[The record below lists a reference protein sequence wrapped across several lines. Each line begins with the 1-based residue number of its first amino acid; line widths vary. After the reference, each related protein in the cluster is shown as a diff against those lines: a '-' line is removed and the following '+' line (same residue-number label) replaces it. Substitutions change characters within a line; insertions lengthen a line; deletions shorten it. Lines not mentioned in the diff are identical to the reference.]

1 MEKNGRRSMEER
13 FRAIGNLLARK
24 SLSMERTKDLS
35 ALPEEHSTL
44 FEGWLLKEGRN
55 ILSMTKWQR
64 RYFVLNETRLVYWN
78 TEQDCRSG
86 LAPKGVIDLT
96 GCSLAMVDE
105 KKRAHTFGIFHP
117 QRRDYLFEAQNKRE
131 LLVWMKKVE
140 GALLGRERKVPS
152 LTDFELLKVV
162 GKGASGVVLQ
172 VIYFICRQSHN
183 TNITFT
189 PHTSCRTLI

>member
-1 MEKNGRRSMEER
+1 MEER

-24 SLSMERTKDLS
+24 SLTMERTKDLTS
-35 ALPEEHSTL
+35 LPEEHSTL
-44 FEGWLLKEGRN
+44 YEGWLLKEGRN
-55 ILSMTKWQR
+55 LLSMTKWQR

-78 TEQDCRSG
+78 TEEDCRAG
-86 LAPKGVIDLT
+86 LAPKGIIDLT
-96 GCSLAMVDE
+96 GCSLAMVDQ
-105 KKRAHTFGIFHP
+105 KKRSQTFGIYHP
-117 QRRDYLFEAQNKRE
+117 QRRDYLLEAQSKRE

-172 VIYFICRQSHN
+172 VLKVGFSS
-183 TNITFT
+183 TFFSRLVT
-189 PHTSCRTLI
+189 QFHKI